1 MRQMTEQEQ
10 AARQRRAY
18 ENRED
23 ILPGDR
29 ISLRCIRAGAEAA
42 FFQLESGELAC
53 CQEPGKELKAGD
65 VLHLACTAAAI
76 GENGYGP
83 FVDYVFRARETGHT
97 VIINGPDAQ
106 AAAPK
111 RTARAVSNR
120 DIPALT
126 EVLSVMQ
133 AVGEI
138 EQRRGWQRDRMS
150 HITQIISGMPGGGS
164 PKGLDAALAA
174 LDELDREQREECLL
188 YVRQLRKAQAILNGI
203 ENLNM
208 RTFVVMRYVMG
219 CSDAEIRRELNLG
232 RRGFERARRC
242 VENARSMAAVK
253 WQERFILDQTEDE
266 GTGSTKK

>member
-18 ENRED
+18 EKRED
-23 ILPGDR
+23 ILPGDC

-53 CQEPGKELKAGD
+53 CQEPGRELKPGD
-65 VLHLACTAAAI
+65 MLRLACTAATI

-83 FVDYVFRARETGHT
+83 FVDYVFTARETGHT

-120 DIPALT
+120 DIPTLT
-126 EVLSVMQ
+126 EVLSIMQ

-150 HITQIISGMPGGGS
+150 HITQTISGMPVGGS

-219 CSDAEIRRELNLG
+219 CSDAEVRRELNLG

-266 GTGSTKK
+266 GTGSAKK